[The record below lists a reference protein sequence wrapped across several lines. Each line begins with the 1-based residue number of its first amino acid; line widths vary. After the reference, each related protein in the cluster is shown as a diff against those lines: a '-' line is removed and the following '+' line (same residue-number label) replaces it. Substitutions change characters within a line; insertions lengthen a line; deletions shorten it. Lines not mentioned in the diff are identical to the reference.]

1 VIFVFDKYAL
11 DPERRELR
19 HGDVIV
25 PVQPQVFDLLEYLIR
40 NRGHVVSRDN
50 MLDAVWA
57 GRIVS
62 ESTLATRIN
71 AARSAIGDDGESQR
85 LIRTLPRK
93 GLRFVGDVR
102 VLDESPQAA
111 ESNELSPPA
120 RTAAPRAEA
129 ERRHLTVMACDFVG
143 LRELATQ
150 LDPEELSTAVRICH
164 DCCTQIASRWGGALT
179 RLADDGATI
188 LFSYPQAHEDDA
200 ERAIRAGLDLIE
212 SIRRLET
219 GHDRKLAARVGVATG
234 LVVVGIGGASLT
246 SPGLTQ
252 ESAPVGEAPTLA
264 AALRRVAE
272 PGTLLIA
279 TGTHNLLGG
288 LFEYEQAG
296 PFAVSGFSNPVPAWR
311 VVRSIAVET
320 RFEAMRTAELT
331 RFFNREEGTALLF
344 RRWREAKSGKGGLV
358 LISGEPAIGKSR
370 IIAQFTDRLA
380 EQEQFIRLL
389 FQCSPHYSDTPL
401 HPFIAHFERVAGLR
415 EDDTPEQRL
424 DKLEAAVAI
433 PAPHRKSALPLLAAL
448 LSIDTAS
455 RYPVLALSP
464 VQQRRQTLGALLD
477 QIEALARRKPM
488 LLVFEDAQWVDPTS
502 TELLDLL
509 SERIRRLPVLSL
521 ITFRPEF
528 EAPWAGLPHTSTIAL
543 ERLSAQHTQAMV
555 ESLTEGQDLSRE
567 VLSQIVAKTDGV
579 PLFVEELTKNV
590 VESLQPHLAHSQSV
604 SPPLSIPS
612 TLEDTLRERLD
623 RLSSAKD
630 VAQVGAAIGR
640 SFSHKIIAAVM
651 SKDAGA
657 LQQALDRLAEAKLIL
672 PQGAAPDT
680 LYTFKHMLMQEAAYE
695 SLLRS
700 QRLQLHAR
708 IAAVIENEFPEIA
721 DTEPELLAYHCSRA
735 ELADKAAGYWLKAG
749 TMAVSRSANLEA
761 INHLRNGLARL
772 DGIASEQDRTRL
784 ELQLQLALGQAL
796 IAAHGYTAEETTL
809 AFKRA
814 GELVDSIGDTRQRYS
829 VLYGIFVGH
838 LIAGQIGFASAP
850 IERMT
855 ALATA
860 EGNDA
865 YLCMVYRLRGGLS
878 FFHGDLPAAHK
889 EFTQAIALYSP
900 EVRQRLALH
909 FGPDSGAAAEIFL
922 AMTEWL
928 EGLPDSALRN
938 ADSAINHARQLN
950 NGLTIGQVLTLAAQ
964 VHYMAGNYD
973 RMLALS
979 HEGNEIC
986 ERIGIRYF
994 GAICRL
1000 YEIWA
1005 KARRTR
1011 PSEHIKE
1018 FRDALKRYEAMG
1030 CGLQLGLFHVMLAQL
1045 LLAAG
1050 RPAEAVQEARTSLAK
1065 FNANDERWWLPEAHR
1080 TLAEAIL
1087 AAPKPDKADAA
1098 KSFQNALDTARQT
1111 GAMMLE
1117 LRAATGLA
1125 AIASGRN
1132 DKAEAKRLLA
1142 AIIERFGEGLDSADM
1157 RAAKAQI

>member
-1 VIFVFDKYAL
+1 MIFVFDKYAL

-19 HGDVIV
+19 HGDIVV

-40 NRGHVVSRDN
+40 NRSRVVSRDD
-50 MLDAVWA
+50 MLDAVWS

-102 VLDESPQAA
+102 VLDEQSRGA
-111 ESNELSPPA
+111 ETGELSSPVRP
-120 RTAAPRAEA
+120 TMPRAEA

-150 LDPEELSTAVRICH
+150 LDPEELSATVRLCH
-164 DCCTQIASRWGGALT
+164 DCCAQIASRWGGTLT
-179 RLADDGATI
+179 RFADDGATI

-200 ERAIRAGLDLIE
+200 ERAVRAGLDLID
-212 SIRRLET
+212 SIPRLES
-219 GHDRKLAARVGVATG
+219 GARHLTARIGVATG
-234 LVVVGIGGASLT
+234 VVVVGGSSTGV
-246 SPGLTQ
+246 TQ
-252 ESAPVGEAPTLA
+252 DSAPIGEAPTLA
-264 AALRRVAE
+264 AALRRVAT
-272 PGTLLIA
+272 PGTMLIA
-279 TGTHNLLGG
+279 TGTQGLLGG

-296 PFAVSGFSNPVPAWR
+296 PFSISGFSNPVPAWR
-311 VVRSIAVET
+311 VARAIAVET
-320 RFEAMRTAELT
+320 RFEARRTAGLT
-331 RFFNREEGTALLF
+331 QFFDREEGTALLL

-370 IIAQFTDRLA
+370 IIAQFTNRLA
-380 EQEQFIRLL
+380 EHEQLIRLL
-389 FQCSPHYSDTPL
+389 FQCSPHYRDTAL
-401 HPFIAHFERVAGLR
+401 HPFIAHFERIGGFR
-415 EDDTPEQRL
+415 EDDTAEQRL

-448 LSIDTAS
+448 LSIDTAG
-455 RYPVLALSP
+455 RYPALVLSP
-464 VQQRRQTLGALLD
+464 MQQRRQTLGALLD

-488 LLVFEDAQWVDPTS
+488 LLVFEDAHWVDPTS
-502 TELLDLL
+502 IELLDLL
-509 SERIRRLPVLSL
+509 IERIRRLPVLAL

-528 EAPWAGLPHTSTIAL
+528 EAPWAGLPNISTIAL

-555 ESLTEGQDLSRE
+555 ESLAEGQGLSRD

-590 VESLQPHLAHSQSV
+590 VESLQPHQARPESINLPV
-604 SPPLSIPS
+604 SIPS

-623 RLSSAKD
+623 RLSSVKD

-640 SFSHKIIAAVM
+640 SFSHKVIAAVM
-651 SKDAGA
+651 SKDASA
-657 LQQALDRLAEAKLIL
+657 LQQALDRLAKAKLIL
-672 PQGAAPDT
+672 PQGVPPDT
-680 LYTFKHMLMQEAAYE
+680 LYTFKHMLLQEAAYQ

-700 QRLQLHAR
+700 QRLALHAR
-708 IAAVIENEFPEIA
+708 IAAVIETEFPEVV

-735 ELADKAAGYWLKAG
+735 ELAEKATGYWLRAG
-749 TMAVSRSANLEA
+749 TTAMGRSANLEA
-761 INHLRNGLARL
+761 INHLRHGLARL

-796 IAAHGYTAEETTL
+796 IAARGYTATETAQ

-814 GELVDSIGDTRQRYS
+814 EELVDSIGDTRQRYS

-838 LIAGQIGFASAP
+838 LIAGQVSLASAP
-850 IERMT
+850 MDRMIE
-855 ALATA
+855 LASA
-860 EGNDA
+860 DGDEA
-865 YLCMVYRLRGGLS
+865 YLCMVYRLRGSLS
-878 FFHGDLPAAHK
+878 FFRGDLAAAHK
-889 EFTQAIALYSP
+889 ELTQAIALYSP
-900 EVRQRLALH
+900 RVRERLALH

-922 AMTEWL
+922 AMTQWL
-928 EGLPDSALRN
+928 EGLPDSALRS
-938 ADSAINHARQLN
+938 ADSAVRQARELN
-950 NGLTIGQVLTLAAQ
+950 NSLTIGQVLTLAAQ
-964 VHYMAGNYD
+964 LHYMAGND
-973 RMLALS
+973 NRMFELS
-979 HEGNEIC
+979 KEGNETC

-1011 PSEHIKE
+1011 PSEHIKA
-1018 FRDALKRYEAMG
+1018 FRDALKDYEAMG
-1030 CGLQLGLFHVMLAQL
+1030 CGLQVGLFHVMLAQL
-1045 LLAAG
+1045 LLAAA
-1050 RPAEAVQEARTSLAK
+1050 RPAEAVKEARVALTKLG
-1065 FNANDERWWLPEAHR
+1065 ANDERWWLPEAHR

-1087 AAPKPDKADAA
+1087 AAPKPDKAEVE
-1098 KSFQNALDTARQT
+1098 KSFQNAVDAARQT

-1132 DKAEAKRLLA
+1132 DKAEAKRLLVNVV
-1142 AIIERFGEGLDSADM
+1142 ERFGEGMDSAEL
-1157 RAAKAQI
+1157 RAAKAHI

>member
-11 DPERRELR
+11 DPGRRELR
-19 HGDVIV
+19 RGDVVV

-40 NRGHVVSRDN
+40 NRGHVVSRND

-71 AARSAIGDDGESQR
+71 AARSAIGDDGENQR

-102 VLDESPQAA
+102 LLDESPRAA
-111 ESNELSPPA
+111 ETAETSSPA
-120 RTAAPRAEA
+120 RPATPRAEA
-129 ERRHLTVMACDFVG
+129 ERRHLTVMTCDFVG

-150 LDPEELSTAVRICH
+150 LDPEELSATVRLCH
-164 DCCTQIASRWGGALT
+164 DGCAQIARRWGGALT
-179 RLADDGATI
+179 RFGDDGATI

-200 ERAIRAGLDLIE
+200 ERAIRAGLDLID
-212 SIRRLET
+212 SIPRLEA
-219 GHDRKLAARVGVATG
+219 GRGPHLAARVGVATG
-234 LVVVGIGGASLT
+234 LVVVGVSSA
-246 SPGLTQ
+246 GLTQ

-264 AALRRVAE
+264 AALRRVAA

-279 TGTHNLLGG
+279 TGTHGLLGG

-296 PFAVSGFSNPVPAWR
+296 PFTISGFSHPVPAWR

-320 RFEAMRTAELT
+320 RFEALRTAGLT
-331 RFFNREEGTALLF
+331 HFFDREEGTATLL

-370 IIAQFTDRLA
+370 IIAQFTNRLA
-380 EQEQFIRLL
+380 EHEQFIRLL
-389 FQCSPHYSDTPL
+389 FQCSPHYRDTAL
-401 HPFIAHFERVAGLR
+401 HPFIAHFERVGGLR
-415 EDDTPEQRL
+415 EDDTAEQRL

-433 PAPHRKSALPLLAAL
+433 PAPNRKSALPLLAAL
-448 LSIDTAS
+448 LSIDTAG
-455 RYPVLALSP
+455 RYPALALTP
-464 VQQRRQTLGALLD
+464 MQQRRQTLGALLD

-488 LLVFEDAQWVDPTS
+488 LLVFEDAHWVDPTS
-502 TELLDLL
+502 IELLDLL
-509 SERIRRLPVLSL
+509 IERIRRLPVLAL

-528 EAPWAGLPHTSTIAL
+528 EAPWTGLPNTSTIAL

-555 ESLTEGQDLSRE
+555 ESLAEGQGLSEE

-590 VESLQPHLAHSQSV
+590 VESLQPHPARPENV

-651 SKDAGA
+651 SKDASA
-657 LQQALDRLAEAKLIL
+657 LQQALDRLAEARLIL
-672 PQGAAPDT
+672 PQGVPPDT
-680 LYTFKHMLMQEAAYE
+680 LYTFKHMLLQEAAYE

-708 IAAVIENEFPEIA
+708 IAAVIESEFPEVA

-735 ELADKAAGYWLKAG
+735 ELAEKAAGYWLRAG
-749 TMAVSRSANLEA
+749 TMAMSRSANLEA
-761 INHLRNGLARL
+761 VNRLRNGLARL
-772 DGIASEQDRTRL
+772 DGIASEPDRTRL
-784 ELQLQLALGQAL
+784 ELQFQLALGQAL
-796 IAAHGYTAEETTL
+796 IAARGYTADETAL

-814 GELVDSIGDTRQRYS
+814 GELVDSIGDARQRYS

-838 LIAGQIGFASAP
+838 LIAGRIGLATPP

-855 ALATA
+855 ELAIA
-860 EGNDA
+860 ESDEA
-865 YLCMVYRLRGGLS
+865 YLCMVYRLRGSLS
-878 FFHGDLPAAHK
+878 FFHGDLPEAHQELTK
-889 EFTQAIALYSP
+889 AIALYGP
-900 EVRQRLALH
+900 QARERLALH
-909 FGPDSGAAAEIFL
+909 FGPDSGAAAEIFF
-922 AMTEWL
+922 AMTQWL
-928 EGLPDSALRN
+928 EGLPDSAMRS
-938 ADSAINHARQLN
+938 ADSAVRRARELN

-964 VHYMAGNYD
+964 LHYMAGNYD
-973 RMLALS
+973 RMFELS
-979 HEGNEIC
+979 REGKEAC

-1018 FRDALKRYEAMG
+1018 FRDALRNYEEMG

-1045 LLAAG
+1045 LLAAD
-1050 RPAEAVQEARTSLAK
+1050 RPAEAVKEARAAITK
-1065 FNANDERWWLPEAHR
+1065 FSANDERWWLPEAHR
-1080 TLAEAIL
+1080 TLAEATL
-1087 AAPKPDKADAA
+1087 ASPKSDKAEAA
-1098 KSFQNALDTARQT
+1098 KSLQNAISAAHET

-1117 LRAATGLA
+1117 LRAATSLA
-1125 AIASGRN
+1125 AIAFGRS
-1132 DKAEAKRLLA
+1132 DKAETKRLLGE
-1142 AIIERFGEGLDSADM
+1142 IVERFGEGLNSADM
-1157 RAAKAQI
+1157 LAAKTHV

>member
-19 HGDVIV
+19 HGDIVV

-40 NRGHVVSRDN
+40 NRGRVVSRDD
-50 MLDAVWA
+50 MLEAVWA

-102 VLDESPQAA
+102 VLDDIPQAA
-111 ESNELSPPA
+111 EKTEQSSPA
-120 RTAAPRAEA
+120 RPAAARAEA
-129 ERRHLTVMACDFVG
+129 ERRHLTVMSCDFVG

-150 LDPEELSTAVRICH
+150 LDPEELGAAIRACH
-164 DCCTQIASRWGGALT
+164 DCCAQIAGRWGGALT
-179 RLADDGATI
+179 RFADDGATI
-188 LFSYPQAHEDDA
+188 LFCYPQAHEDDA
-200 ERAIRAGLDLIE
+200 ERAIRAGLDLID
-212 SIRRLET
+212 SIPRLEA
-219 GHDRKLAARVGVATG
+219 GQGRQFAARIGVATG
-234 LVVVGIGGASLT
+234 LVVVGVSGAG
-246 SPGLTQ
+246 PTQ

-264 AALRRVAE
+264 AALRRVAA

-296 PFAVSGFSNPVPAWR
+296 PFAIGGFANPVPAWR

-320 RFEAMRTAELT
+320 RFEARRTAGLT
-331 RFFNREEGTALLF
+331 QFFDREEGTALLF

-370 IIAQFTDRLA
+370 IIAQFTNRLA

-389 FQCSPHYSDTPL
+389 FQCSPHYSDTAL
-401 HPFIAHFERVAGLR
+401 HPFIAHFERVAGFS
-415 EDDTPEQRL
+415 EDDIPAQRL
-424 DKLEAAVAI
+424 DKFEAAVAI
-433 PAPHRKSALPLLAAL
+433 PAPHRKAALPLLAAL
-448 LSIDTAS
+448 LSLDAGE
-455 RYPVLALSP
+455 RYPALALSP
-464 VQQRRQTLGALLD
+464 MQQRRQTLGALLD

-502 TELLDLL
+502 IELLDLL
-509 SERIRRLPVLSL
+509 IERIRRLPVLLL

-528 EAPWAGLPHTSTIAL
+528 EAPWAGLPNTSTIAL

-555 ESLTEGQDLSRE
+555 QSLAEGQGLSPE
-567 VLSQIVAKTDGV
+567 VLTQIVVKTDGV
-579 PLFVEELTKNV
+579 PLFVEELTRNV
-590 VESLQPHLAHSQSV
+590 VESLQPHLARSESIT
-604 SPPLSIPS
+604 PPLSIPS

-623 RLSSAKD
+623 RLSSVKD

-651 SKDAGA
+651 DKDAAA
-657 LQQALDRLAEAKLIL
+657 LQHALDRLAEAKLIL
-672 PQGAAPDT
+672 PQGASPDT
-680 LYTFKHMLMQEAAYE
+680 LYTFKHALLQEAAYE

-700 QRLQLHAR
+700 QRLSLHAR
-708 IAAVIENEFPEIA
+708 IAGVIENEFPDVAE
-721 DTEPELLAYHCSRA
+721 TEPELLAYHCSRA
-735 ELADKAAGYWLKAG
+735 ELAEKAAGYWLKAG

-772 DGIASEQDRTRL
+772 EGVASEQDRTRL

-796 IAAHGYTAEETTL
+796 IAARGYTAAETTL
-809 AFKRA
+809 AFRRA
-814 GELVDSIGDTRQRYS
+814 GELVDAIGDTRQRYA

-838 LIAGQIGFASAP
+838 LIAGQIGLAAAP
-850 IERMT
+850 IERLT
-855 ALATA
+855 ELAA
-860 EGNDA
+860 ADGDEA
-865 YLCMVYRLRGGLS
+865 YQCMVYRLRGGLS

-889 EFTQAIALYSP
+889 ELARALAFYSP
-900 EVRQRLALH
+900 QARQRLALH

-928 EGLPDSALRN
+928 EGLPDSALRSADN
-938 ADSAINHARQLN
+938 AVSRARELN

-964 VHYMAGNYD
+964 LHYMAGNYD

-979 HEGNEIC
+979 QQGNETC

-994 GAICRL
+994 GAICHL

-1018 FRDALKRYEAMG
+1018 FRDALKDYQEMG

-1050 RPAEAVQEARTSLAK
+1050 RAPEAVKEARTALAK
-1065 FNANDERWWLPEAHR
+1065 FTASDERWWLPEAHR

-1087 AAPKPDKADAA
+1087 ASPKADKAEAA
-1098 KSFQNALDTARQT
+1098 KSLQGAIGAARQA

-1117 LRAATGLA
+1117 LRAATALA
-1125 AIASGRN
+1125 AIATGRN
-1132 DKAEAKRLLA
+1132 EKAEAKRLLA
-1142 AIIERFGEGLDSADM
+1142 GIVERFGEGLHSADM
-1157 RAAKAQI
+1157 QAAKAYIE